1 MQLDGVMVRTTEALA
16 QEKALLMGK
25 PGGVSDWC
33 VYPFGL
39 DAEAGQNLQG
49 EGERGEEIH
58 Q

>member
-1 MQLDGVMVRTTEALA
+1 MQLDGVVVRTTEALA
-16 QEKALLMGK
+16 PEKALLMGK
-25 PGGVSDWC
+25 RGGVSDWC

-39 DAEAGQNLQG
+39 DAQAGQNLQG

>member
-1 MQLDGVMVRTTEALA
+1 MQLDGVVVRTTEALA
-16 QEKALLMGK
+16 PEKALLMGK
-25 PGGVSDWC
+25 PRGVSDWC

-39 DAEAGQNLQG
+39 DAQAGQNLQG

>member
-1 MQLDGVMVRTTEALA
+1 MQLEGVMVRTTEALA
-16 QEKALLMGK
+16 PEKALLMGK

-49 EGERGEEIH
+49 EGEHGEEIH